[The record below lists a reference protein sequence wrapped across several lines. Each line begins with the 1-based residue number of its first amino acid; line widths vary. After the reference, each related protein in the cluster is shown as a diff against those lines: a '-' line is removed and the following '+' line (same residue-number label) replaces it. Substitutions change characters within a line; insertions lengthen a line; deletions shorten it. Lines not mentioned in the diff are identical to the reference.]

1 MKDDRLTALFEVAAS
16 ATHYKKMDRQTD
28 TDKSPVDSGCVYI
41 IKAGLVVVGCII
53 DFCLTASSIQAG
65 GIGNVLFIHTSVIM
79 PLISHSTLK
88 QRTSC
93 PIKITVKSLSSWNHF

>member
-1 MKDDRLTALFEVAAS
+1 MTGLQLSLKWLLPLLIRVEDGQADR
-16 ATHYKKMDRQTD
+16 HK
-28 TDKSPVDSGCVYI
+28 DKSPVDSGCVYI